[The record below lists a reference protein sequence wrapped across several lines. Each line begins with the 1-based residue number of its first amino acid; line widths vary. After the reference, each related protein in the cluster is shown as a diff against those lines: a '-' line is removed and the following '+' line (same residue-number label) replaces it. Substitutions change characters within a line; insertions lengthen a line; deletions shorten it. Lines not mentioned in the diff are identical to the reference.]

1 VGGVRLEVTNHGRG
15 LEPPDSSRLFD
26 PLKRGSSHADTRQ
39 ARDGLGLGL
48 FIVSEVVRAHG
59 GEVEVRSHGDEVKGL
74 SGSCRRE
81 RRTDGARL
89 AKCLCMILDSSFHE
103 VTG

>member
-1 VGGVRLEVTNHGRG
+1 L
-15 LEPPDSSRLFD
+15 D

-59 GEVEVRSHGDEVKGL
+59 GEVEVRSHGDETTFCVHLPGRQADRA
-74 SGSCRRE
+74 S
-81 RRTDGARL
+81 
-89 AKCLCMILDSSFHE
+89 
-103 VTG
+103 